1 MPAWMTYIQNIS
13 DTLMETGFVLSSTSL
28 YNIIVSN
35 CMDFT
40 FADEYSLDK
49 NTLS

>member
-1 MPAWMTYIQNIS
+1 MTYIQNIS
-13 DTLMETGFVLSSTSL
+13 DTLMETSFVLSSTSL

-40 FADEYSLDK
+40 FTEEYSFNK
-49 NTLS
+49 HALS

>member
-1 MPAWMTYIQNIS
+1 MTYIQNIS

-35 CMDFT
+35 CMDIAFT
-40 FADEYSLDK
+40 EEYSFNK
-49 NTLS
+49 NALS